1 MLIMQHGGSQ
11 MLFHVTEKDHFILK
25 DEPLSGEHHIT
36 ARKLLLGDMQ
46 MTQLLATEVLA

>member
-1 MLIMQHGGSQ
+1 